1 VGADGNLLAGWEQSA
16 GLRAPPAPEEGALV
30 PNGTGY
36 LIAAGPISQR
46 IYPKTSAV
54 ASVLSGLSVPV
65 VAAMPFLLVPAPYG
79 PFGVLA
85 LGALACWLPRA
96 LLDAIT
102 RSRLEQRLKMGTLE
116 GFPNP
121 PAKDSAGQSPASALD
136 PARRGKLVCFT
147 GTVAEQPTVPS
158 LFTGRPV
165 VLATSDCAGVAE
177 TRGIDF
183 DVQLAGGERVRV
195 PARDALLLGRGQR
208 VRGQPSCGPLTL
220 TVAGGAPRLQS
231 ALLST
236 DGWLARLW
244 GMTAR
249 ELTLGPGDTVEIC
262 GALDFE
268 DDPDTQRGF
277 SRGPALRPVLRP
289 WDGAP
294 VIVRKQPARTAK
306 ALPASPGTVTS
317 VAE

>member
-1 VGADGNLLAGWEQSA
+1 VGVVDGNLLAGWEQSA

-36 LIAAGPISQR
+36 LIAVGPVSQR

-65 VAAMPFLLVPAPYG
+65 LAAMPFLLVPAPYG
-79 PFGVLA
+79 PLGVLS

-96 LLDAIT
+96 CLEGIT
-102 RSRLEQRLKMGTLE
+102 RSRLDHLLKTATLS
-116 GFPNP
+116 PTV
-121 PAKDSAGQSPASALD
+121 PAAAS
-136 PARRGKLVCFT
+136 RRGKLVRFA
-147 GTVAEQPTVPS
+147 GVVAEQPTVPS

-183 DVQLAGGERVRV
+183 DVQLSGGERVRV
-195 PARDALLLGRGQR
+195 PARDAVLLGRGQR
-208 VRGQPSCGPLTL
+208 VRGQPSCGPLTV
-220 TVAGGAPRLQS
+220 TVSGGAARLHS

-236 DGWLARLW
+236 DGWLAQLV

-249 ELTLGPGDTVEIC
+249 ELTLGPGDAVEIC

-268 DDPDTQRGF
+268 EDRETQRGF

-289 WDGAP
+289 WGGAP
-294 VIVRKQPARTAK
+294 VIVRKQPAPVPR
-306 ALPASPGTVTS
+306 ALPARPGTVTS
-317 VAE
+317 DAE

>member
-1 VGADGNLLAGWEQSA
+1 VGVDGNLLAGWEQSA
-16 GLRAPPAPEEGALV
+16 GLRAPPAPADGALV

-36 LIAAGPISQR
+36 LLAVGPVSQR
-46 IYPKTSAV
+46 IYPKTA
-54 ASVLSGLSVPV
+54 AAARVLSGLSLPI

-79 PFGVLA
+79 PLGVA
-85 LGALACWLPRA
+85 VLGALACWLPRA
-96 LLDAIT
+96 LLDGIT
-102 RSRLEQRLKMGTLE
+102 RSRLVHRMET
-116 GFPNP
+116 
-121 PAKDSAGQSPASALD
+121 A
-136 PARRGKLVCFT
+136 PARATIAAAPGTKARAATHRGRVVRFT
-147 GTVAEQPTVPS
+147 GTVAEQATVPS

-208 VRGQPSCGPLTL
+208 VRGQPSCGPLML
-220 TVAGGAPRLQS
+220 TVAGGATRLQS

-236 DGWLARLW
+236 EGWLAHLL

-262 GALDFE
+262 GVLDFE
-268 DDPDTQRGF
+268 PDPDTQRGF
-277 SRGPALRPVLRP
+277 ARGPALRAVLRP
-289 WDGAP
+289 SGGVP
-294 VIVRKQPARTAK
+294 VIVRKQAAPEVG
-306 ALPASPGTVTS
+306 ALPPRPGTVTS
-317 VAE
+317 DGE

>member
-1 VGADGNLLAGWEQSA
+1 MGADGNLIAGWEQSA

-36 LIAAGPISQR
+36 LIAVGPVSQR
-46 IYPKTSAV
+46 VYPKTSAV
-54 ASVLSGLSVPV
+54 ASALSGLSVPV
-65 VAAMPFLLVPAPYG
+65 LAAMPFLLVPAPYG
-79 PFGVLA
+79 PLGVVV

-96 LLDAIT
+96 LLDGIT
-102 RSRLEQRLKMGTLE
+102 RSRLEHRVKTAA
-116 GFPNP
+116 
-121 PAKDSAGQSPASALD
+121 AKSTTTASALD
-136 PARRGKLVCFT
+136 PARRGQLVCFT

-195 PARDALLLGRGQR
+195 PARDALLLGRGRR

-220 TVAGGAPRLQS
+220 TVAGGAPRLHS

-244 GMTAR
+244 GLTAR
-249 ELTLGPGDTVEIC
+249 ELTLGPGDAVEIC

-268 DDPDTQRGF
+268 DDRDLQRGF

-289 WDGAP
+289 WGGAP
-294 VIVRKQPARTAK
+294 VIVRR
-306 ALPASPGTVTS
+306 
-317 VAE
+317 

>member
-1 VGADGNLLAGWEQSA
+1 MGGDGNLLAGWEQSA

-36 LIAAGPISQR
+36 LIAVGPISQR
-46 IYPKTSAV
+46 IYPKTSAA

-65 VAAMPFLLVPAPYG
+65 LVAMPFLLVPAPYG
-79 PFGVLA
+79 PLGVA
-85 LGALACWLPRA
+85 VLGALACWLPRA
-96 LLDAIT
+96 LLDGIT
-102 RSRLEQRLKMGTLE
+102 RSRLEHRVKT
-116 GFPNP
+116 
-121 PAKDSAGQSPASALD
+121 AAASTASALG
-136 PARRGKLVCFT
+136 PAHRGKLVCFT

-158 LFTGRPV
+158 LFNGRPV
-165 VLATSDCAGVAE
+165 VLATSDCAGVTE

-183 DVQLAGGERVRV
+183 DVQLASGERVRV
-195 PARDALLLGRGQR
+195 SARDAVLLGRGQR
-208 VRGQPSCGPLTL
+208 VRGQPSCGPLTV
-220 TVAGGAPRLQS
+220 TVAGGAPRLHS

-249 ELTLGPGDTVEIC
+249 ELTLGPGDAVEIC

-268 DDPDTQRGF
+268 DDRDVQRGF

-289 WDGAP
+289 WGGAP
-294 VIVRKQPARTAK
+294 VIVRRQPAVGK
-306 ALPASPGTVTS
+306 ALPASAGHGNVRR
-317 VAE
+317 

>member
-1 VGADGNLLAGWEQSA
+1 MGADGNLIAGWEQSA

-36 LIAAGPISQR
+36 LIAVGPVSQR
-46 IYPKTSAV
+46 VYPKTSAV

-65 VAAMPFLLVPAPYG
+65 LAAMPFLLVPAPYG
-79 PFGVLA
+79 PLGVVV

-96 LLDAIT
+96 LLDGIT
-102 RSRLEQRLKMGTLE
+102 RSRLEHRVKTT
-116 GFPNP
+116 
-121 PAKDSAGQSPASALD
+121 ATSTASALD
-136 PARRGKLVCFT
+136 PARRGQLVCFT
-147 GTVAEQPTVPS
+147 GTVAAQPTVPS

-183 DVQLAGGERVRV
+183 DVQLAGGEHVRV
-195 PARDALLLGRGQR
+195 PARDAVLLGRGRR
-208 VRGQPSCGPLTL
+208 VRGQPSCGPLTV
-220 TVAGGAPRLQS
+220 TVTGGAARLQS

-244 GMTAR
+244 GLTAR
-249 ELTLGPGDTVEIC
+249 ELTLGPGDAVEIC

-268 DDPDTQRGF
+268 EDPNMQRGF

-289 WDGAP
+289 WGGAP
-294 VIVRKQPARTAK
+294 VIVRKQGAR
-306 ALPASPGTVTS
+306 ALPAPPGTVTS